1 MSSIVDFCTTDKSPS
16 NYYPRNDFTFKR
28 QLRRALQ
35 LKFTLKP
42 CLSMK
47 ILSIGIKELLNKEQT
62 GFNGNDFLENN
73 QLTGFKELFN
83 DYHAKPF
90 IP

>member
-1 MSSIVDFCTTDKSPS
+1 
-16 NYYPRNDFTFKR
+16 
-28 QLRRALQ
+28 
-35 LKFTLKP
+35 
-42 CLSMK
+42 MK

-62 GFNGNDFLENN
+62 GFNGNEFLENN